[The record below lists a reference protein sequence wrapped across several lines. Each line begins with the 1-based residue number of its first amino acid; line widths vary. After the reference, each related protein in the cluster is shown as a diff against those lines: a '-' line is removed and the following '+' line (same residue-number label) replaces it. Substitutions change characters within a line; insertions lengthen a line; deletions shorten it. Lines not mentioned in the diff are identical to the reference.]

1 MSIPHKSGFH
11 KMQPQAKPLEG
22 KPHTLR
28 DSPPLVQWGLL
39 VIASIAFVWLLELI
53 RIPAALLLGSMA
65 AGIGVAAFEGRIA
78 APKWLFVMAQG
89 VVGCLVAR
97 SIGPDIL
104 TTILRQWPIFLI
116 CVGAVIFFGVA
127 LGGLL
132 AYWKILPGTTAI
144 WGSTPGAATVM
155 VLMADAF
162 GGDMRLVAVMQYL
175 RIAFVGIVASVVSRL
190 WMTSGNAAAAA
201 PDWFPPVAAGP
212 FAETLALAVGGAVVG
227 AKSKI
232 PAGALLVPMIVGVVL
247 SGSRVVTITLPPWL
261 LAGCYALVGW
271 SIGLR
276 FTRPIVLHAAR
287 LLPRIVASIFV
298 LIGACGCLAYVL
310 HVVTGTD
317 ALTAYLAT
325 SPGGA
330 DSVAIIAAS
339 SKVDL
344 PFVMSMQ
351 IARVLLLILIGP
363 SLARMLVRW
372 GPGS

>member
-1 MSIPHKSGFH
+1 MRPFGMSIA
-11 KMQPQAKPLEG
+11 QKPL
-22 KPHTLR
+22 TLHE
-28 DSPPLVQWGLL
+28 SPSVLQWGLL
-39 VIASIAFVWLLELI
+39 LIASIAFVWLLELV
-53 RIPAALLLGSMA
+53 RIPAALLLGAMA
-65 AGIGVAAFEGRIA
+65 AGIVVAAFEGRIA
-78 APKWLFVMAQG
+78 APKWLFVIAQG
-89 VVGCLVAR
+89 VIGCLVAR

-104 TTILRQWPIFLI
+104 PTMLRQWPIFLT
-116 CVGAVIFFGVA
+116 CVCAVVFFGVA

-132 AYWKILPGTTAI
+132 ARWKILPGTTAI

-162 GGDMRLVAVMQYL
+162 GGDIRLVAVMQYL
-175 RIAFVGIVASVVSRL
+175 RVAFVGIVASLVSRL
-190 WMTSGNAAAAA
+190 WMTGDAA
-201 PDWFPPVAAGP
+201 PVAIDWFPPLAAGS
-212 FAETLALAVGGAVVG
+212 FLETLALAVAGAVIGV
-227 AKSKI
+227 KSKV
-232 PAGALLVPMIVGVVL
+232 PAAPLLLPMIVGVVL
-247 SGSRVVTITLPPWL
+247 SGSHVVTITLPPWL

-276 FTRPIVLHAAR
+276 FTRPIILHAAR

-298 LIGACGCLAYVL
+298 LIAACGGLACLL

-344 PFVMSMQ
+344 PFVMAMQ
-351 IARVLLLILIGP
+351 ISRLLLLILIGP
-363 SLARMLVRW
+363 SLARLLVRW
-372 GPGS
+372 APGA